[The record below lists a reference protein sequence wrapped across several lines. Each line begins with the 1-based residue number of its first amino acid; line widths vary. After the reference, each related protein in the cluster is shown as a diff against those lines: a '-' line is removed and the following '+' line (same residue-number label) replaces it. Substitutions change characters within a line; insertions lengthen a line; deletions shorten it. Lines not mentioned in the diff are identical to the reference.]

1 MDGFFFGL
9 GFDGCHTNTGK
20 DTGVNK
26 RMRDIYLW
34 DLVAEIHCGSHKAS
48 ITSHRLFQ
56 SKDGNINIPSFISML
71 TTINVIIRKI
81 CNSPVN
87 KSILKKAQEI
97 EGLKS
102 YALLF
107 TPKARFD
114 FAYDTIR
121 RFFLLLPDIRT
132 TCAEIL
138 DKKQYGRTPKVKAE
152 FEAAIE
158 TIQTNLFVYKLR
170 VSVQLL
176 EPMKALS
183 KQTQFASSMIT
194 ETQQKVQVTIRELET
209 EGSYTDEKFLKA
221 LLDDEIKEIWID
233 RLVPWKKGQ
242 GNEMKEVQVKVTDPK
257 QLRYKRCHIHLVSCS

>member
-9 GFDGCHTNTGK
+9 GFDGCRTNTGK

-48 ITSHRLFQ
+48 IASHRLLQ
-56 SKDGNINIPSFISML
+56 SEDGNINMSSFISML

-87 KSILKKAQEI
+87 KSISKKAQKI

-121 RFFLLLPDIRT
+121 RLFLLLPDIRT

-138 DKKQYGRTPKVKAE
+138 EKKQHGTTRK
-152 FEAAIE
+152 
-158 TIQTNLFVYKLR
+158 
-170 VSVQLL
+170 L
-176 EPMKALS
+176 EPS
-183 KQTQFASSMIT
+183 
-194 ETQQKVQVTIRELET
+194 
-209 EGSYTDEKFLKA
+209 LK
-221 LLDDEIKEIWID
+221 L
-233 RLVPWKKGQ
+233 Q
-242 GNEMKEVQVKVTDPK
+242 
-257 QLRYKRCHIHLVSCS
+257 